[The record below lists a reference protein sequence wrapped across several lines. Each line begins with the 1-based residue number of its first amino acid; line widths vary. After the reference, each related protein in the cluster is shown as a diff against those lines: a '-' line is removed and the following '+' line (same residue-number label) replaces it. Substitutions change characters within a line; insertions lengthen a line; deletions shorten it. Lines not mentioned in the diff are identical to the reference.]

1 MHKLPFGLTG
11 RMEKIMNKRING
23 KRYDT
28 ETAKEMASA
37 SWGAVRDFRHS
48 SETLYRK
55 TTGEFFLHGEG
66 GPASKYARSVG
77 QNEWAGGER
86 IIPLTFEEAEE
97 WGEKNLDADECD
109 KIFGE
114 VDESGEKQTVAI
126 RLSQGM
132 LAKLKNI
139 AAKEQIGIS
148 EVVERLIEEK
158 KIS

>member
-1 MHKLPFGLTG
+1 
-11 RMEKIMNKRING
+11 MNKRING

-28 ETAKEMASA
+28 ETAKEVGCV
-37 SWGAVRDFRHS
+37 SWGAAGDFRHS

-55 TTGEFFLHGEG
+55 STGEFFLYGEG
-66 GPASKYARSVG
+66 GPLSEYAVATG
-77 QNEWAGGER
+77 QNEWSGGEK
-86 IIPLTFEEAEE
+86 ITPLTFEEAEK
-97 WGEKNLDADECD
+97 WGERNLDADECN

-139 AAKEQIGIS
+139 AAKEQLGIS

>member
-1 MHKLPFGLTG
+1 
-11 RMEKIMNKRING
+11 MNKRISG
-23 KRYDT
+23 KRYGT
-28 ETAKEMASA
+28 ETAKEVGCVSWGSA
-37 SWGAVRDFRHS
+37 SDFRHS

-55 TTGEFFLHGEG
+55 STGEFFLYGEG
-66 GPASKYARSVG
+66 GPLSEYAVATG

-86 IIPLTFEEAEE
+86 ITPLTFEEAEK

-109 KIFGE
+109 KIFGA

-126 RLSQGM
+126 RLSQGT

-139 AAKEQIGIS
+139 AAKEQLGIS

-158 KIS
+158 EVG